1 MLGDTFLN
9 DLYNVTSYSYNDFHK
24 MEVIEY
30 FCIPVFDIREPS
42 SYQVVTDVVVPFFG
56 AHFTPDDRVA
66 WTSNIDL
73 TGESSMY
80 YFCRFT
86 PEFVRYIRSSNAN
99 QKQLEDELY
108 KLDCMC
114 FFHVESFE
122 KFIRERCPVVFG
134 RMISFMF
141 EKMKGE
147 EDGAE
152 YR

>member
-1 MLGDTFLN
+1 
-9 DLYNVTSYSYNDFHK
+9 
-24 MEVIEY
+24 
-30 FCIPVFDIREPS
+30 
-42 SYQVVTDVVVPFFG
+42 
-56 AHFTPDDRVA
+56 
-66 WTSNIDL
+66 
-73 TGESSMY
+73 MY

-99 QKQLEDELY
+99 QKQLEGELY

-141 EKMKGE
+141 EKTKGE
-147 EDGAE
+147 EDGVK